1 MTTAF
6 SITKTIEDSD
16 FTVNYSAELTDGTA
30 TITITDSGG
39 DIVLVQPWKCNGDGT
54 RTDWSNEA
62 EVVTWFK
69 EQD

>member
-1 MTTAF
+1 MATAF
-6 SITKTIEDSD
+6 SITKTIGDSD
-16 FTVNYSAELTDGTA
+16 FTTNYSAELADGTA

-39 DIVLVQPWKCNGDGT
+39 DIVLVQPWKTNGDGT
-54 RTDWSNEA
+54 RANWSNEA

>member
-6 SITKTIEDSD
+6 SITKTFGDSD
-16 FTVNYSAELTDGTA
+16 FTTNYNATLIDGNA
-30 TITITDSGG
+30 TITIADSGG
-39 DIVLVQPWKCNGDGT
+39 SVVLVQPWKTNGDGT
-54 RTDWSNEA
+54 RAEWSNEA